1 MFAILTDHHN
11 LSRAFARLSM
21 LEAIRVKRNLDQVF
35 TDLKMPSIEL
45 IRKMREEGLL
55 TDAYA
60 PLQKPNHDTSESVLQ
75 NHLAQLF
82 LDYPKLKQ
90 ALETFSLAEK
100 VTFKETIDI
109 VVNALNL
116 PSESLTEMMANE
128 GVSVDTIAPQDPQQ
142 QQIDIVRTR
151 LNQAAKSAQ
160 VDAQSIRARLNALA
174 HHPGDNP
181 KPDSHIE
188 QSSVVPLRRHQA

>member
-35 TDLKMPSIEL
+35 TDLKMPSDEL

-60 PLQKPNHDTSESVLQ
+60 PLQKPNHGTSESVLQ
-75 NHLAQLF
+75 NHLSQLF
-82 LDYPKLKQ
+82 LDYHKLKQ
-90 ALETFSLAEK
+90 ALETLSLAQK
-100 VTFKETIDI
+100 VAFKETVDI

-128 GVSVDTIAPQDPQQ
+128 GVT
-142 QQIDIVRTR
+142 
-151 LNQAAKSAQ
+151 
-160 VDAQSIRARLNALA
+160 VDAIVPEILN
-174 HHPGDNP
+174 N
-181 KPDSHIE
+181 SN
-188 QSSVVPLRRHQA
+188 